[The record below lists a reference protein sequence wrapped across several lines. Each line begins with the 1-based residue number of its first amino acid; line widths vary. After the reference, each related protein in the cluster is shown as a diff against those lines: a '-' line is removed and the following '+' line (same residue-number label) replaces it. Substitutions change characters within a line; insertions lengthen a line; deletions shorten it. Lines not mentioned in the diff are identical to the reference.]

1 MSLGNFVSRCQPL
14 AVAYLH
20 DYLEMNSLNSNRN
33 RRESRPSLLSG
44 SDSPSYLTI
53 KLNTCMIHHL
63 EDSQHY

>member
-1 MSLGNFVSRCQPL
+1 MSRCQPL

-33 RRESRPSLLSG
+33 SRPSLLSG
-44 SDSPSYLTI
+44 GDLPSDLTI
-53 KLNTCMIHHL
+53 ELNTCMIHCV